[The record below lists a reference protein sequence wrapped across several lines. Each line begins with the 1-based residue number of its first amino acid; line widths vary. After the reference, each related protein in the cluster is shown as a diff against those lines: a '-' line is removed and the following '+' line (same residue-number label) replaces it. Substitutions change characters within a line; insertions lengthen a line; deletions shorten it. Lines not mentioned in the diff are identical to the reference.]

1 MHVQTPLQ
9 AGLPLPALAGT
20 APGPGA
26 TGPACRVE
34 VLVPGA
40 VVRLSGRLDVA
51 AAADVR
57 MALVDALV
65 DGNGELVLDVAALTG
80 LDATG
85 LGVLV
90 GGHRRAQRE
99 GRVLV
104 LRDVSAPVAR
114 LLFLTRLDK
123 VLRLTRSPART

>member
-1 MHVQTPLQ
+1 MDAELQ
-9 AGLPLPALAGT
+9 GSAGVV
-20 APGPGA
+20 GPVL
-26 TGPACRVE
+26 TGELRTSV
-34 VLVPGA
+34 VVPG
-40 VVRLSGRLDVA
+40 RLLRLAGRLDVA

-57 MALVDALV
+57 LALVDAV
-65 DGNGELVLDVAALTG
+65 ADGTGDLVLDVSGLTA

-90 GGHRRAQRE
+90 GGHRRAQRA

-104 LRDVSAPVAR
+104 LRDVPTPIAR

-123 VLRLTRSPART
+123 VLRTTRTPAVA